1 MIGIYG
7 GTFDPIH
14 TGHLIIAEQVR
25 EILSLNKIVFLPNGN
40 PPHKKYKISD
50 KYHRY
55 KMIELAIKGNKHF
68 TISDLEI
75 EKNELS
81 YTYDT
86 ILELTSIYK
95 EELYFIIGADSLIN
109 LHKWHRYKE
118 LIKLCK
124 IVVLPRVLE
133 KISNEENNL
142 DFLRSWIVNNLEA
155 DINNFILI
163 DFPMLEISSTFIRTK
178 IKENKSV
185 KYMLP
190 EKVIKY
196 IYEENLY

>member
-68 TISDLEI
+68 IISDLEI

-133 KISNEENNL
+133 NISNEENNL

>member
-25 EILSLNKIVFLPNGN
+25 EILKLDKIVFLPNGN
-40 PPHKKYKISD
+40 PPHKQKKVSD
-50 KYHRY
+50 KYARFN
-55 KMIELAIKGNKHF
+55 MIRLAIEDNPNF
-68 TISDLEI
+68 YLSDIEI
-75 EKNELS
+75 KKNEPS
-81 YTYDT
+81 YTYNT
-86 ILELTSIYK
+86 LLELKK
-95 EELYFIIGADSLIN
+95 EFKDEIYFIIGADSLVN
-109 LHKWHRYKE
+109 LHKWHRYEE
-118 LIKLCK
+118 LITLCK

-133 KISNEENNL
+133 NISNDKNNP
-142 DFLRSWIVNNLEA
+142 DFLKNWIINQLKA
-155 DINNFILI
+155 DLDNFILV
-163 DFPMLEISSTFIRTK
+163 DFPMLEISSTIIR
-178 IKENKSV
+178 ENISNKKSV

>member
-25 EILSLNKIVFLPNGN
+25 EILNLTKIIFLPNGN
-40 PPHKKYKISD
+40 PPHKQKKITD
-50 KYHRY
+50 KFHRFN
-55 KMIELAIKGNKHF
+55 MIKLAIEDNSF
-68 TISDLEI
+68 FLLSDLEI
-75 EKNELS
+75 KKNEPS

-86 ILELTSIYK
+86 ITELKKEYK
-95 EELYFIIGADSLIN
+95 DELYFIIGADSLVN
-109 LHKWHRYKE
+109 LNKWYRYEE
-118 LIKLCK
+118 LIKMCK

-133 KISNEENNL
+133 NIPDSQNTQ
-142 DFLRSWIVNNLEA
+142 DFLKNWIVNQLKSSL
-155 DINNFILI
+155 DNFILI
-163 DFPMLEISSTFIRTK
+163 DFPMLEISSTIIRNN
-178 IKENKSV
+178 ISNNKSI

>member
-14 TGHLIIAEQVR
+14 TGHLIIAEQVK
-25 EILSLNKIVFLPNGN
+25 EILDLKKVVFLPNGN

-50 KYHRY
+50 KSHRY
-55 KMIELAIKGNKHF
+55 KMIDLAIKGNKKF
-68 TISDLEI
+68 EISDLEI
-75 EKNELS
+75 KKNELS

-86 ILELTSIYK
+86 ILELTNFYK

-109 LHKWHRYKE
+109 LHKWYRYKE
-118 LIKLCK
+118 LINLCK

-133 KISNEENNL
+133 NIPNEENNT
-142 DFLRSWIVNNLEA
+142 DFLKNWIVNNLGA

-163 DFPMLEISSTFIRTK
+163 DFPMLEISSTFIRSK
-178 IKENKSV
+178 IKDKKSV